1 MARNTNYYMN
11 SCITLDYIDHEVLK
25 VVKYI
30 VEALQKT
37 ALDATRAHI

>member
-1 MARNTNYYMN
+1 MSYYMN
-11 SCITLDYIDHEVLK
+11 SCITLEYTDYEVLK

-37 ALDATRAHI
+37 VLDVTRARIMP